1 MKRSTREWAA
11 KAEEDYLAA
20 VDLARR
26 RKQPLWSGVCFH
38 AQQCAEKY
46 LKARLEEAN
55 LAIPRTHDLENLL
68 NTKWLVAE
76 PPGAFRNLRES
87 LWLYGLRDF
96 SADNPKAPAVRQ
108 QLRREIERTISRF
121 EPRLRS
127 VSVQL
132 DAESEKERTLRFR
145 ISAMLIVEPLSEP
158 VTFDTVLDVNR
169 AQFKVTG

>member
-1 MKRSTREWAA
+1 MTDPNRNAQASILDRLIDLDPDVSRES
-11 KAEEDYLAA
+11 
-20 VDLARR
+20 V
-26 RKQPLWSGVCFH
+26 PF
-38 AQQCAEKY
+38 
-46 LKARLEEAN
+46 RLQD
-55 LAIPRTHDLENLL
+55 IRQVKTSVVRDLENLL

>member
-1 MKRSTREWAA
+1 MSEPNRNAQASILDRLIDLDPDVSREP
-11 KAEEDYLAA
+11 
-20 VDLARR
+20 V
-26 RKQPLWSGVCFH
+26 PF
-38 AQQCAEKY
+38 
-46 LKARLEEAN
+46 RLQD
-55 LAIPRTHDLENLL
+55 IRQVKTSVVRDLENLL

-169 AQFKVTG
+169 VQFKVTG

>member
-1 MKRSTREWAA
+1 MSEPNRNAQASILDRLIDLDPDVSRES
-11 KAEEDYLAA
+11 
-20 VDLARR
+20 V
-26 RKQPLWSGVCFH
+26 PF
-38 AQQCAEKY
+38 
-46 LKARLEEAN
+46 RLQD
-55 LAIPRTHDLENLL
+55 IRQVKTSVVRDLENLL

>member
-1 MKRSTREWAA
+1 MTDPNRNAQASILDRLIDLDPDVSREP
-11 KAEEDYLAA
+11 
-20 VDLARR
+20 V
-26 RKQPLWSGVCFH
+26 PF
-38 AQQCAEKY
+38 
-46 LKARLEEAN
+46 RLQD
-55 LAIPRTHDLENLL
+55 IRQVKTSVVRDLENLL

>member
-1 MKRSTREWAA
+1 MSEPARNAPASILDRLIDLDPGAPRES
-11 KAEEDYLAA
+11 
-20 VDLARR
+20 V
-26 RKQPLWSGVCFH
+26 PF
-38 AQQCAEKY
+38 
-46 LKARLEEAN
+46 RLQD
-55 LAIPRTHDLENLL
+55 IRQVKTSVVRDLENLL

-96 SADNPKAPAVRQ
+96 SADNPKAPSVRQ
-108 QLRREIERTISRF
+108 ELRREIERTISRF

-132 DAESEKERTLRFR
+132 DVESEKERTLRFR

>member
-1 MKRSTREWAA
+1 MSEPNRNAQASILDRLIDLDPDVSREP
-11 KAEEDYLAA
+11 
-20 VDLARR
+20 V
-26 RKQPLWSGVCFH
+26 PF
-38 AQQCAEKY
+38 
-46 LKARLEEAN
+46 RLQD
-55 LAIPRTHDLENLL
+55 IRQVKTSVVRDLENLL

>member
-1 MKRSTREWAA
+1 MSEPGRNAPASILDRLIDLDPGATRES
-11 KAEEDYLAA
+11 
-20 VDLARR
+20 V
-26 RKQPLWSGVCFH
+26 PF
-38 AQQCAEKY
+38 
-46 LKARLEEAN
+46 RLQD
-55 LAIPRTHDLENLL
+55 IRQVKTSVVRDLENLL

>member
-1 MKRSTREWAA
+1 VTDPNRNAQASILDRLIDLDPDVSRES
-11 KAEEDYLAA
+11 
-20 VDLARR
+20 V
-26 RKQPLWSGVCFH
+26 PF
-38 AQQCAEKY
+38 
-46 LKARLEEAN
+46 RLQD
-55 LAIPRTHDLENLL
+55 IRQVKTSVVRDLENLL

>member
-1 MKRSTREWAA
+1 MSEPGRNAPASILDRLIDLDPDVSREP
-11 KAEEDYLAA
+11 
-20 VDLARR
+20 V
-26 RKQPLWSGVCFH
+26 PF
-38 AQQCAEKY
+38 
-46 LKARLEEAN
+46 RLQD
-55 LAIPRTHDLENLL
+55 IRQVKTSVVRDLENLL

>member
-1 MKRSTREWAA
+1 VTDPNRNAQASILDRLIDLDPDVSREP
-11 KAEEDYLAA
+11 
-20 VDLARR
+20 V
-26 RKQPLWSGVCFH
+26 PF
-38 AQQCAEKY
+38 
-46 LKARLEEAN
+46 RLQD
-55 LAIPRTHDLENLL
+55 IRQVKTSVVRDLENLL

>member
-1 MKRSTREWAA
+1 MSDSSRNVQASILDRLIDVDPDASRESVPFRLQDIRQV
-11 KAEEDYLAA
+11 KAS
-20 VDLARR
+20 VVR
-26 RKQPLWSGVCFH
+26 
-38 AQQCAEKY
+38 
-46 LKARLEEAN
+46 
-55 LAIPRTHDLENLL
+55 DLENLL
-68 NTKWLVAE
+68 NTKRLVEE

-87 LWLYGLRDF
+87 LWVYGLRDF

-127 VSVQL
+127 ASVQL

>member
-1 MKRSTREWAA
+1 MSDPGRNAQASILDRLIDLDPDVSRESVPFRLQDIRQV
-11 KAEEDYLAA
+11 KAS
-20 VDLARR
+20 VVR
-26 RKQPLWSGVCFH
+26 
-38 AQQCAEKY
+38 
-46 LKARLEEAN
+46 
-55 LAIPRTHDLENLL
+55 DLENLL
-68 NTKWLVAE
+68 NTKRPIAE
-76 PPGAFRNLRES
+76 PPGALRYLRDS

-96 SADNPKAPAVRQ
+96 TADNPKAPAVRQ

-127 VSVQL
+127 VGVQL

-158 VTFDTVLDVNR
+158 VTFDTVLDVHR

>member
-1 MKRSTREWAA
+1 MSEPGRNAPASILDRLIDLDPGATRES
-11 KAEEDYLAA
+11 
-20 VDLARR
+20 V
-26 RKQPLWSGVCFH
+26 PF
-38 AQQCAEKY
+38 
-46 LKARLEEAN
+46 RLQD
-55 LAIPRTHDLENLL
+55 IRQVKTSVVRDLENLL

-169 AQFKVTG
+169 TQFKVTG

>member
-1 MKRSTREWAA
+1 MSDSSRNAQASILDRLIDLDPDASRESVPFRLQGIRQV
-11 KAEEDYLAA
+11 KAS
-20 VDLARR
+20 VVR
-26 RKQPLWSGVCFH
+26 
-38 AQQCAEKY
+38 
-46 LKARLEEAN
+46 
-55 LAIPRTHDLENLL
+55 DLENLL
-68 NTKWLVAE
+68 NTKRLVEE
-76 PPGAFRNLRES
+76 PPGAFRNLRDS
-87 LWLYGLRDF
+87 LWAYGLRDF

-132 DAESEKERTLRFR
+132 DTESEKERTLRFR
-145 ISAMLIVEPLSEP
+145 IAAMLIVEPLAEP

>member
-1 MKRSTREWAA
+1 LDRLIDLDPDVSREP
-11 KAEEDYLAA
+11 
-20 VDLARR
+20 V
-26 RKQPLWSGVCFH
+26 PF
-38 AQQCAEKY
+38 
-46 LKARLEEAN
+46 RLQD
-55 LAIPRTHDLENLL
+55 IRQVKTSVVRDLENLL